1 VLLGWFYPRKR
12 KVLNSQIK
20 EDIMQESVIYQDI
33 LQKGNKQGEER
44 LIIIMLNQ
52 RFSEI
57 DTLLIERVRGL
68 SIEQLE
74 NLGKALLY
82 FTNVSDLE
90 VWLNQNEAS

>member
-1 VLLGWFYPRKR
+1 
-12 KVLNSQIK
+12 
-20 EDIMQESVIYQDI
+20 MQESVIYQDI